1 MTRVVVVGASLAG
14 IAASVRLAK
23 AGHEVIL
30 VEASTR
36 LGGRWTPEPGMA
48 ATPLPPVIGFLAP
61 WRDLFKKSGRPLE
74 AELARAGLELVSA
87 PPATHV
93 FADGTRLTLPTDR
106 GDQSRALAQ
115 ALGASAA
122 RRWQAMLD
130 RLDDVWQTLRHVGG
144 VEYPFDPGRWR
155 SRPAVLRALP
165 SVADLSAGLDEPHL
179 AEIVRSTAWRVG
191 SDPVHTP
198 GWVAVRL
205 VLERTFGRWRLIR
218 NGRPQPATE
227 LLDLLGERLRQ
238 RRVDVRTGV
247 SVRLA
252 GPGRVHTT
260 QDAIRTDAV
269 VLATDAW
276 TAARLVGRRFGGT
289 LLRVTP
295 ARAPALITRSHP
307 ASTDLGELAET
318 ITHTK
323 AGPRVEYLRPGAA
336 PTVLDH
342 TQGAPDPGFGVAW
355 RGVGTMSRL
364 QPLRLL
370 PGIYAASAASP
381 AGNDPWAQILSGAL
395 ATYAVHQDLTGADIH
410 PSNRSAELGRRRPA
424 RA

>member
-14 IAASVRLAK
+14 LAASVRLAK
-23 AGHEVIL
+23 VGHEVIL
-30 VEASTR
+30 VEASTT
-36 LGGRWTPEPGMA
+36 LGGRWAPEPRTA
-48 ATPLPPVIGFLAP
+48 ATPLPPVLGFLAP
-61 WRDLFKKSGRPLE
+61 WRDLFKKSGRPLDS
-74 AELARAGLELVSA
+74 ELARAGLELVSA

-106 GDQSRALAQ
+106 GDQSRALTPAV
-115 ALGASAA
+115 GASAA
-122 RRWQAMLD
+122 RRWQTLLD
-130 RLDDVWQTLRHVGG
+130 RLDDVWQTLRHIGG

-155 SRPAVLRALP
+155 SRPAALRALP
-165 SVADLSAGLDEPHL
+165 SVAELSAALSEPHL
-179 AEIVRSTAWRVG
+179 AEIVRSTAWRIG
-191 SDPVHTP
+191 SDPDHTP

-205 VLERTFGRWRLIR
+205 ILERTFGRWQLTR

-227 LLDLLGERLRQ
+227 LLDLLSERLRQ
-238 RRVDVRTGV
+238 RQVDVRTGV
-247 SVRLA
+247 TARLA

-260 QDAIRTDAV
+260 EDSIRTDAV

-295 ARAPALITRSHP
+295 ARAPALVTTSRRTATE
-307 ASTDLGELAET
+307 ASELAET
-318 ITHTK
+318 ITHSK
-323 AGPRVEYLRPGAA
+323 AGPKVEYLRPGAG

-342 TQGAPDPGFGVAW
+342 TRDAPDPGFGVAW
-355 RGVGTMSRL
+355 RGVATMPRL

-381 AGNDPWAQILSGAL
+381 AGNDPWSQILSGAL

-410 PSNRSAELGRRRPA
+410 PSNRSAELGRRRPP